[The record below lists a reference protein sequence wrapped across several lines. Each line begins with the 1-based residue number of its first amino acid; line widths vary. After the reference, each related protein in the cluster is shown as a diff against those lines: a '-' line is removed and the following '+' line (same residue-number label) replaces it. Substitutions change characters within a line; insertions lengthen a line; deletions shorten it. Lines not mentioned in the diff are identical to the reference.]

1 MLVPAICVI
10 FLFGLTAVHFVNL
23 AHQQEEIG
31 ATQRKAI
38 PAYESASTAANRLD
52 QVVDMLNTAAT
63 TGDVDQIDAA
73 KAVFGKLND
82 ELDNVATLTP
92 KQAKTSFSAKSAV
105 ADYFKIA
112 EGISRKISTGK
123 MDLSQATQVS
133 QEMRSALK
141 SAQDALEK
149 LKENAHQDLTTT
161 LDEINNDSRQFGIAL
176 ALSVLLFGIV
186 GTVMTLLTSRSV
198 SRNAREITRCMS
210 ELANGKGDLTQRL
223 PRTSQD
229 EIGELV
235 GQFNAFLGH
244 LHNLIREL
252 VSHIVSLEKVAGHLD
267 SAVEKASISPVKK
280 QKRWPTP
287 PMPSEPSLAQF
298 PQLQMEPHRRPIWRI
313 RRRRMQKPVVSGK
326 QCRGRLGQGRA
337 QTQLSR
343 GSISQGSQ
351 FMLRHSQR
359 GAGYRICIADRSYT
373 LTDGQT
379 DAQGK

>member
-267 SAVEKASISPVKK
+267 SAVEK
-280 QKRWPTP
+280 
-287 PMPSEPSLAQF
+287 SEHLAGEEAKT
-298 PQLQMEPHRRPIWRI
+298 LADTANAI
-313 RRRRMQKPVVSGK
+313 R
-326 QCRGRLGQGRA
+326 
-337 QTQLSR
+337 TIT
-343 GSISQGSQ
+343 GSIST
-351 FMLRHSQR
+351 
-359 GAGYRICIADRSYT
+359 IADGAASASDLAHT
-373 LTDGQT
+373 AKT
-379 DAQGK
+379 DAEACGIWKAMPWTARSRSCSNSIESGFYFTRKPVHVETFATWCWLSHLHCRSVLYADRWANRRPR